1 MRCRKAQME
10 LCLAL
15 ERRNSA
21 YLLENSRSPSCLL
34 RSGPAES
41 SCLKPPKTHFWTPF
55 TAHTFHFVKSIFRA
69 LYFIYS
75 PEIKNPP
82 ESGLQKSVKRV
93 QQWGVHVSD
102 ARQETSHLIFIS
114 EDIKKRTFYSK
125 TDQETRTLML
135 TGWFT
140 WQEVMKPN
148 RRGSPAGLP
157 GRTASCRRLRWRV
170 SETRQA
176 DSVTQKNNIWICCA
190 PVKAEWDS
198 PAQILIPGQPASF
211 CTPPVIN
218 PPSQLYDSDY
228 LTCQHL
234 ERGVRYSS
242 CSFLKSQS
250 DYRVSLP

>member
-41 SCLKPPKTHFWTPF
+41 SCLKPPK

-125 TDQETRTLML
+125 TDQKTRTLML
-135 TGWFT
+135 TAWFT

-170 SETRQA
+170 SETRQ
-176 DSVTQKNNIWICCA
+176 
-190 PVKAEWDS
+190 
-198 PAQILIPGQPASF
+198 QILSRRRTTSGSVALQWKQNETHLHRSWSQVSRPPFVPPRLS
-211 CTPPVIN
+211 TPPANFMI
-218 PPSQLYDSDY
+218 LII
-228 LTCQHL
+228 
-234 ERGVRYSS
+234 
-242 CSFLKSQS
+242 
-250 DYRVSLP
+250 